1 MIRAPLVT
9 PLLIALTIAC
19 LFQAGSRFDRKS
31 AYARHVES
39 GFVRTM
45 TADPDRLPHPAL

>member
-39 GFVRTM
+39 GFILTM
-45 TADPDRLPHPAL
+45 TAALISSRT